1 MIRRGLAR
9 EEVNGPRETVAAL
22 VWQTPISRD
31 ALVRS
36 CHALLQAVQAV
47 QAVQAA
53 LVELALAGRAYFC
66 PKAS

>member
-36 CHALLQAVQAV
+36 CHALLQAVQA
-47 QAVQAA
+47 A